1 MFTILNGQV
10 FVGPRGNF
18 TQNGCLYF
26 LRFRTIHFGFNDFH
40 PQITEGL
47 LLSNRYNCL
56 ADYWLLWDERTFER
70 HWFLFCV
77 CHCVSKSGLI
87 RLDNYFR
94 HGFPLP
100 KGTNLVTTYSCNPST
115 QEHLCHSD
123 ATGSVWLVKKG
134 LQVPRA
140 LLPHTWDLGLLLG
153 RKVDGPATW
162 LVGQF
167 PLSFLPLDRLLIHV
181 DSNYHQKRKQQEV
194 AILRYNSY
202 HLSISFRF
210 VHQNAIKK
218 HAGEN
223 EATTETRCS
232 CNLAFNLYI
241 RGKLCSRD
249 WSWDTSQKNKLEFYT
264 FSQPNQQHVTFKL
277 SPFFPLKVPIDP
289 FASEPSLPR
298 MVLKSQMSC
307 YSLQGNE

>member
-1 MFTILNGQV
+1 MIIFSCPNKLIHEWWRQSCSPFWMANIWGSLGQLEAHAFWV
-10 FVGPRGNF
+10 QWFSSPDHGRLAVEQSVQNF
-18 TQNGCLYF
+18 GS
-26 LRFRTIHFGFNDFH
+26 I
-40 PQITEGL
+40 
-47 LLSNRYNCL
+47 
-56 ADYWLLWDERTFER
+56 
-70 HWFLFCV
+70 
-77 CHCVSKSGLI
+77 K
-87 RLDNYFR
+87 LDNYFC

-153 RKVDGPATW
+153 RKVDGPAIW
-162 LVGQF
+162 LVAMF

-181 DSNYHQKRKQQEV
+181 DSNYHRKQKQQEV

>member
-1 MFTILNGQV
+1 MFTILNGQI
-10 FVGPRGNF
+10 FGGPRGNF
-18 TQNGCLYF
+18 TQNGRLYF
-26 LRFRTIHFGFNDFH
+26 LRSRTIHFGLNDFH

-47 LLSNRYNCL
+47 LLSNRYKCL
-56 ADYWLLWDERTFER
+56 ADYWLLWDEKTFER

-94 HGFPLP
+94 HGFPLS

-162 LVGQF
+162 LVGQEFRTEF
-167 PLSFLPLDRLLIHV
+167 PENWIGCWFMLILIITEKGNNRRLRFFDATLIISYLFPFGLFIKMLSK
-181 DSNYHQKRKQQEV
+181 NMQGKTKQ
-194 AILRYNSY
+194 
-202 HLSISFRF
+202 
-210 VHQNAIKK
+210 
-218 HAGEN
+218 
-223 EATTETRCS
+223 
-232 CNLAFNLYI
+232 
-241 RGKLCSRD
+241 
-249 WSWDTSQKNKLEFYT
+249 
-264 FSQPNQQHVTFKL
+264 
-277 SPFFPLKVPIDP
+277 PLKPD
-289 FASEPSLPR
+289 AAAT
-298 MVLKSQMSC
+298 
-307 YSLQGNE
+307 